1 MVYALEL
8 PIQGARWTRLWNTS
22 SISFYMD
29 MASVHKK
36 NKQPIRHIKYQSI
49 RQNINRNPL
58 EEIRKSTSQISHP
71 APANLVA
78 TLNGQCTQSIFSY
91 IYPCR
96 RTFRVVVMTQKKKK
110 TPPNS
115 CRTSCTFVCD
125 WNVFQGQALFLCLS
139 LFLLHLLD
147 GLRCKLL
154 PE

>member
-110 TPPNS
+110 NPSQFMSNFMYLCMWLECLP
-115 CRTSCTFVCD
+115 RTSSVSVPFSFSSPSS
-125 WNVFQGQALFLCLS
+125 WW
-139 LFLLHLLD
+139 
-147 GLRCKLL
+147 
-154 PE
+154 PPM